1 MIRELSIAAAITGA
15 AIGTAPV
22 AAGNPTHYDGD
33 VPGINYAAALSAP
46 CDSPDRFIF
55 GRGPGGE
62 ALACHAIPNQFFP
75 TQQVADAYW
84 VISYPLY
91 GVQQAGAPCP
101 GPQSAAQS
109 PDGLE
114 MLCFGKQGWQPGRL
128 VGGGAPLQGPPAQ
141 IIPVG

>member
-1 MIRELSIAAAITGA
+1 MFRELAIAAAIAGA
-15 AIGTAPV
+15 AIGMAPTA
-22 AAGNPTHYDGD
+22 ASDPTRYDGD
-33 VPGINYAAALSAP
+33 VPGIDYGAHLSGP
-46 CDSPDRFIF
+46 CDSYERYVF

-75 TQQVADAYW
+75 TQSVADAYW

-114 MLCFGKQGWQPGRL
+114 MLCFGARGWQPGRL
-128 VGGGAPLQGPPAQ
+128 IGSGAPLPGSPAEV
-141 IIPVG
+141 IPVG